1 MSPFNLEKIMHFGR
15 KKFILLVILLL
26 LGIVLLSIGNVI
38 AKREEAGKN
47 MKEASSTE
55 EIGNERISSE
65 QSGIASAEAAL
76 EEKLKSTLQRIEGVG
91 EVSVSLILKTSPEY
105 EYAINEDSN
114 QREIKEKDTSGG
126 ERVTIETNSN
136 NQLVVLQNAGMGGQ
150 EPVVIKELKPEI
162 EGVLVVAEGAEDP
175 YIMAGLSR
183 AVQTILGI
191 PAHQVSVWPMKKER

>member
-1 MSPFNLEKIMHFGR
+1 MSPFNLEKIMNLGR

-26 LGIVLLSIGNVI
+26 LGIVLLSIGNVL
-38 AKREEAGKN
+38 AKREEIVKN
-47 MKEASSTE
+47 AKEASTTE
-55 EIGNERISSE
+55 EIVNAGFSYE
-65 QSGIASAEAAL
+65 QSGITRAEAAL
-76 EEKLKSTLQRIEGVG
+76 EEKLKTTLQRIEGVG

-114 QREIKEKDTSGG
+114 QREIKEKNTGGG

-150 EPVVIKELKPEI
+150 EPVVIKELMPEI
-162 EGVLVVAEGAEDP
+162 EGVLVVAEGADDP